1 MHYTLKIK
9 SPSIYFPLARQVEDQ
24 DPYMP
29 LSTIDRGGR
38 GGSMGMGSMGS
49 MGAPIYQRSRTI
61 HTPPQT
67 PPYHGTLNGHGTM
80 GGHGPMATLPGQKPN
95 GMMMDNK
102 PLPGPPQ
109 LHAGIG

>member
-1 MHYTLKIK
+1 MKGHKLLL
-9 SPSIYFPLARQVEDQ
+9 SLALQVEDQ

-38 GGSMGMGSMGS
+38 AGSMGMGSMGS

-67 PPYHGTLNGHGTM
+67 PPYHGTLNGHGGM
-80 GGHGPMATLPGQKPN
+80 STLPGQKPN

-102 PLPGPPQ
+102 PPTGPPQ

>member
-1 MHYTLKIK
+1 MKGHKLFF
-9 SPSIYFPLARQVEDQ
+9 SLSLQVEDQ

-38 GGSMGMGSMGS
+38 AGSMGMGSMGS

-80 GGHGPMATLPGQKPN
+80 GGHGGMATLPGQKPN

-102 PLPGPPQ
+102 PPTGPPQ

>member
-1 MHYTLKIK
+1 M
-9 SPSIYFPLARQVEDQ
+9 EDQ

-38 GGSMGMGSMGS
+38 GGSMGMGTMG
-49 MGAPIYQRSRTI
+49 GPPIYQRSRTI

-67 PPYHGTLNGHGTM
+67 PPYHGTLNGHGV
-80 GGHGPMATLPGQKPN
+80 GGQGTYGQIGAMAVSGGMAGGMSGGMPQNKNN
-95 GMMMDNK
+95 GIAMDSK

-109 LHAGIG
+109 IHAGIG